1 MKYIMAI
8 NAVISFSRPKTT
20 SSITNG
26 AKITKFWTAL
36 PCAALDLWAQSE
48 YSCAAA
54 SGYKKAFIG
63 PDLINEF
70 KNITNCPVLVNT
82 SFNVRGE
89 PIVCSIADAFNCF
102 MGTELDVLAIG
113 DYLLFKSEQDEALKE
128 NYENRYELD

>member
-8 NAVISFSRPKTT
+8 NGVISFSRSKNT

-70 KNITNCPVLVNT
+70 KKITSIPMILNT
-82 SFNVRGE
+82 SFNENE
-89 PIVCSIADAFNCF
+89 PIVCYPSEAIDCF
-102 MGTELDVLAIG
+102 LRTKMDKL
-113 DYLLFKSEQDEALKE
+113 YLE
-128 NYENRYELD
+128 NYLIYRS